1 MHTQV
6 TNWVSIALLLVAA
19 LFWKSAPGYQLELN
33 RAVSVA
39 AAVVAVSK
47 TYETHKLRS
56 YC

>member
-6 TNWVSIALLLVAA
+6 PKWVSIAVLLVAV

-33 RAVSVA
+33 RVVSVA
-39 AAVVAVSK
+39 VAVVAFSK

-56 YC
+56 YR

>member
-33 RAVSVA
+33 RVVSVA
-39 AAVVAVSK
+39 AAVVAFSK
-47 TYETHKLRS
+47 TFENL
-56 YC
+56 

>member
-1 MHTQV
+1 MHAQV
-6 TNWVSIALLLVAA
+6 TKWVSIAVLLVAA

-33 RAVSVA
+33 RVASVA
-39 AAVVAVSK
+39 AAVVAFSK

>member
-1 MHTQV
+1 MHAQV
-6 TNWVSIALLLVAA
+6 MNWVSIAVLLVAA

-33 RAVSVA
+33 RVVSVA
-39 AAVVAVSK
+39 AALVAFSK

>member
-1 MHTQV
+1 VHTRV
-6 TNWVSIALLLVAA
+6 TKWVSIAVLLVAA

-33 RAVSVA
+33 RVASVA
-39 AAVVAVSK
+39 AAVVAFSK